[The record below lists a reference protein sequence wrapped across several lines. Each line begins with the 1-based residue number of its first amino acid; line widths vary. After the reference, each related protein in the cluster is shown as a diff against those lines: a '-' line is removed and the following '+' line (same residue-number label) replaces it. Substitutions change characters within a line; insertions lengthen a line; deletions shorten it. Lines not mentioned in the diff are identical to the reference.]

1 MYEMI
6 KRDANRFLDAI
17 ESGNLPTADAFNV
30 LRYLD
35 PLLAYF
41 LLAYLREKHH
51 VTDTSSGPGERLLS
65 LVSTYPDAGKLAK
78 RPNSD
83 PIVEWFE
90 DSFTMRE
97 FFGRRDAFVDLIID
111 KLEG

>member
-1 MYEMI
+1 MHEMI
-6 KRDANRFLDAI
+6 KRDSNRFLNSI
-17 ESGNLPTADAFNV
+17 EEGDLPTADAFNL
-30 LRYLD
+30 LRKFD

-41 LLAYLREKHH
+41 LLYYLREKHH

-78 RPNSD
+78 RPGND
-83 PIVEWFE
+83 PLVDWFE
-90 DSFTMRE
+90 DSYSVRE
-97 FFGRRDAFVDLIID
+97 FFGRRDAFVDVIVD

>member
-6 KRDANRFLDAI
+6 KRDSNRFLDSI
-17 ESGNLPTADAFNV
+17 EEGNLPTADGFNL
-30 LRYLD
+30 LRNFD

-41 LLAYLREKHH
+41 LLYYLREKHH
-51 VTDTSSGPGERLLS
+51 VTESSSGPGERLLS

-78 RPNSD
+78 RPGND
-83 PIVEWFE
+83 PIVDWFE
-90 DSFTMRE
+90 DTYSVRE
-97 FFGRRDAFVDLIID
+97 FFGRRDAFVDIVVD